1 MTLSEPGQGAL
12 RLRLTRHLIPLLE
25 DVGPQGRGYLLAW
38 AQGSGAEVTQNP
50 RFFLPHPRFTGREA
64 SEGKVGGTARAGE
77 NELGLPGYTAARPIS
92 AHQPRFSISAT
103 PLFH

>member
-50 RFFLPHPRFTGREA
+50 RFFIRLVSSRLSASSSGGRGRA
-64 SEGKVGGTARAGE
+64 RWVGGGNRGGSVARA
-77 NELGLPGYTAARPIS
+77 
-92 AHQPRFSISAT
+92 
-103 PLFH
+103 